1 MALIWALTEAGRQ
14 NGDRALFTDKAP
26 WVREPLCFYSIPFAA
41 CMVREGHVDLLFE
54 FLDAWNKYRFRS
66 LDWTLRDKLGQML
79 AHYGLLGRLTES
91 KERFSLV
98 VDDERLALAKSR
110 EKSGLVLPSPSA
122 ADIEALAQD
131 YAELQ
136 KAPRARRAAGTGA
149 LIQKAASL
157 GHAGAVITLLPDL
170 GGTNFNDRPQAAFS
184 ALWTLTTGFDIVP
197 W

>member
-1 MALIWALTEAGRQ
+1 LG
-14 NGDRALFTDKAP
+14 
-26 WVREPLCFYSIPFAA
+26 FYSIPFAA
-41 CMVREGHVDLLFE
+41 GMVRDGHIDLLFE

-66 LDWTLRDKLGQML
+66 LDWSLRDKLGLML
-79 AHYGLLGRLTES
+79 AHYGLVGRLTEG
-91 KERFSLV
+91 KERFDLV

-110 EKSGLVLPSPSA
+110 EKSGMVLPSPSPT
-122 ADIEALAQD
+122 DNETLALD

-136 KAPRARRAAGTGA
+136 KTPRARRAAGTRT
-149 LIQKAASL
+149 LIQEAASF